1 MQVMVSGLFVEPA
14 ARRAVE
20 LVPRAQE
27 WQPDIVVHEE
37 SELAGALAAAYTGAR
52 HVVHGLGLVS
62 PAHIWEATSAPGFE
76 RLCRTWRVP
85 ELAKGIRSAIYL
97 DICPPSLRTDGELA
111 WQRIQQLRPVAGEPA
126 AGEGLPGAFAALPY
140 PQTIHLTLGTLFHEA
155 PGVLET
161 AIAGLRELPSTGEG
175 GRTRCDSRGA

>member
-20 LVPRAQE
+20 LVPQAQE

-52 HVVHGLGLVS
+52 PVVHGLGLVS
-62 PAHIWEATSAPGFE
+62 PAHICEATSAPGFE

-126 AGEGLPGAFAALPY
+126 RRGAARGFRRTPVPADNPPDAGHALP
-140 PQTIHLTLGTLFHEA
+140 
-155 PGVLET
+155 
-161 AIAGLRELPSTGEG
+161 
-175 GRTRCDSRGA
+175 RGAWGARDRDRRPARAAVHR